1 MEKLSKVYTVLNRL
15 AAKGCTHRVGSQYR
29 EAYISIP
36 AGAPVSLKYVDAVS
50 LAGQYLLEDRTRN
63 TNYMSGLGPW
73 SLEILTTRE
82 AWVPGACASE
92 KAL

>member
-1 MEKLSKVYTVLNRL
+1 MEKFKKVYTVLNRL
-15 AAKGCTHRVGSQYR
+15 VAKGCTHRVGSQYR

-36 AGAPVSLKYVDAVS
+36 AGAPVFLKYVDAVS

-63 TNYMSGLGPW
+63 TNYMSSLGPW
-73 SLEILTTRE
+73 SLEILTTWE